1 MGFESVSSRCHCHAL
16 SNWAMNRQMAG
27 ATDGGT
33 ICGFIS
39 PWKCKI
45 LIVYPILSR
54 LPFYLCTLHHLLI
67 RIDDHPS
74 YFWPCIYLKPVLSGI
89 NNDFEF
95 FLMNTVKLR
104 VMAKFK
110 KVQKVQ
116 DFFYFPPILRNL
128 YCFLF
133 PVTLPLCSLN
143 LVLIYTLDQ
152 ELCYQN
158 LFTPLLIC

>member
-1 MGFESVSSRCHCHAL
+1 MPLSRSNQL
-16 SNWAMNRQMAG
+16 SNES
-27 ATDGGT
+27 TDGGSHRLWDHLWLHLSMEMQNT
-33 ICGFIS
+33 HCIS
-39 PWKCKI
+39 YS
-45 LIVYPILSR
+45 LTASFLS
-54 LPFYLCTLHHLLI
+54 LYTPSFVNPSV

-89 NNDFEF
+89 NNDFDF

-110 KVQKVQ
+110 KVQKLQ
-116 DFFYFPPILRNL
+116 EFFYFPPILRNL